1 MTAMNNLT
9 TATLM
14 QLHAD
19 VLFTYDPHGQMQQAN
34 EPWPDRGPA
43 PLFFLGLPITGTPVC
58 RYRYDVP
65 DALVQTLE
73 TLAATTP
80 ATGIP
85 AYPPQQV
92 AQYQH
97 LLQSDKW
104 EAGPSFLVPETFTV
118 ATPGIPLTAE
128 HTTMLGPELAWLGPE
143 LDYVQPCAAVIADGQ
158 VASVCRSVRIT
169 AAAHE
174 AGIETLPAFRG
185 KGYAAAAL
193 AGWAAMVRKTGAL
206 PLYSTSWSNH
216 ASRSVARKAGLLCY
230 GSTLTIG

>member
-1 MTAMNNLT
+1 MTAMNDLT

-19 VLFTYDPHGQMQQAN
+19 VLFTYDAQGRMQQAN

-43 PLFFLGLPITGTPVC
+43 PLFFLGLPVTGTPVC
-58 RYRYDVP
+58 RYRHDVSNT
-65 DALVQTLE
+65 LVQALE
-73 TLAATTP
+73 ALAATEPPTGMP
-80 ATGIP
+80 AH
-85 AYPPQQV
+85 PPQQV

-97 LLQSDKW
+97 LLQSGKC

-118 ATPGIPLTAE
+118 AAPGIHLTPE
-128 HTTMLGPELAWLGPE
+128 HTALLGPDFAWLGPD
-143 LDYVQPCAAVIADGQ
+143 LDYVQPCAAVVIEGQ
-158 VASVCRSVRIT
+158 VVSVCRSVRIT

-174 AGIETLPAFRG
+174 AGIETLAPFRG

-193 AGWAAMVRKTGAL
+193 AGWAAMVRKSGVL
-206 PLYSTSWSNH
+206 PLYSTSWNNH

-230 GSTLTIG
+230 GSTLSIG